1 LRASFP
7 AAIQKAVSAPDSRAA
22 GWARFP
28 LVAVLAGVAFA
39 ELAVN
44 RLFGHLVPLDP
55 FAARGF
61 WRRALTD
68 VRLFLYELVAILS
81 AMMLGSALARIAAG
95 GDRYRI
101 GARVS
106 FTLVGVLV
114 VILSALGAVAELP
127 PDLFFHLHMSFAFL
141 ALLITMSI
149 VGARTQ
155 ARVRLGAVLL
165 FLPIALHFA
174 ARMTRRM
181 SPVPELTST
190 PLELEAIAQATL
202 AAAAVV
208 SIPCFASRRHGVR
221 LGLGLAAIFVGATAV
236 LVRLDWETASRVAAY
251 GFGLVLPMAS
261 WALVV
266 YLLALGGFVFTV
278 TTLLSSPG
286 PERLRGYGLLL
297 YGLAGFD
304 QEAPFQMTLA
314 ALAMLTIA
322 ESVVRAGGAPM
333 SREAFENILR
343 RGAAAV
349 GAPKLILSGPAGY
362 ETVRLHSSQPS
373 DGILPVAM
381 SVSRSAGH
389 ISGVDVVVGE
399 GLPRDPPFTVE
410 RRDAGRLGPRA
421 DGPAIDT
428 GDAAFDESFA
438 TRDRRGLN
446 AALLDDATRARLG
459 ALCTGWIGVW
469 PQRGVHYRA
478 RTVAGGEDA
487 LPLLIELLRD
497 LASRAA

>member
-7 AAIQKAVSAPDSRAA
+7 AAIQKAVSVSDSRAAA

-28 LVAVLAGVAFA
+28 LVAALAGVALC
-39 ELAVN
+39 ELGLN
-44 RLFGHLVPLDP
+44 RIAGHLLPLDP
-55 FAARGF
+55 FLARTF
-61 WRRALTD
+61 WRRAFSD
-68 VRLFLYELVAILS
+68 ARLFAYELTAILS
-81 AMMLGSALARIAAG
+81 VMMLGSALARIAAF

-101 GARVS
+101 GARMS
-106 FTLVGVLV
+106 FSLVGLV
-114 VILSALGAVAELP
+114 VVVLSALGAVAELP
-127 PDLFFHLHMSFAFL
+127 PDLFFHLHLSFTFL

-149 VGARTQ
+149 IASTAP
-155 ARVRLGAVLL
+155 ARVRLGTVIL
-165 FLPIALHFA
+165 FLPLALHFA
-174 ARMTRRM
+174 ARLSRRV

-221 LGLGLAAIFVGATAV
+221 LGIGLAAALVGATAV
-236 LVRLDWETASRVAAY
+236 LVRLDWETAARVAAY
-251 GFGLVLPMAS
+251 GFGIALPMAP
-261 WALVV
+261 WALIV

-278 TTLLSSPG
+278 TTLLSSTG
-286 PERLRGYGLLL
+286 AERLRGWGLLFVGMS
-297 YGLAGFD
+297 GLD
-304 QEAPFQMTLA
+304 QQAPFQMTLA
-314 ALAMLTIA
+314 ALGMLCIA
-322 ESVVRAGGAPM
+322 ESVVRGGGAPM
-333 SREAFENILR
+333 SREEFENILR

-349 GAPKLILSGPAGY
+349 GAPQVMLTGTAGY
-362 ETVRLHSSQPS
+362 ETVRLHSPPTA
-373 DGILPVAM
+373 GVPVAL
-381 SVSRSAGH
+381 SLSRHAGL

-399 GLPRDPPFTVE
+399 ALPRDPPFTVE

-421 DGPAIDT
+421 DGPAIET
-428 GDAAFDESFA
+428 GDAAFDHTFT

-446 AALLDDATRARLG
+446 AQLLDDNTRARIG
-459 ALCTGWIGVW
+459 ALCNGWLGVW

-478 RTVAGGEDA
+478 RTVVGGDDA

>member
-1 LRASFP
+1 
-7 AAIQKAVSAPDSRAA
+7 VSVSDSRAA

-28 LVAVLAGVAFA
+28 LVAVLAAVALA

-55 FAARGF
+55 FAGRGF

-68 VRLFLYELVAILS
+68 TRLFLYELVAILS
-81 AMMLGSALARIAAG
+81 AMMLGSALARIASG
-95 GDRYRI
+95 GDRYRV

-106 FTLVGVLV
+106 FTLVGAIV
-114 VILSALGAVAELP
+114 VFLSALGAVAELP

-149 VGARTQ
+149 VAARTQ

-174 ARMTRRM
+174 ARFTRRI

-208 SIPCFASRRHGVR
+208 SVPCFASRRHGVR
-221 LGLGLAAIFVGATAV
+221 LGLALAAIFVGATAV
-236 LVRLDWETASRVAAY
+236 LVRLDWETASRVAGY

-266 YLLALGGFVFTV
+266 YLLALGAFVFTV

-286 PERLRGYGLLL
+286 AERLRGYGLLL
-297 YGLAGFD
+297 YGIAGFD
-304 QEAPFQMTLA
+304 LEAPFQMTLA
-314 ALAMLTIA
+314 ALAMLAIA
-322 ESVVRAGGAPM
+322 ESVVRSGGVPM

-349 GAPKLILSGPAGY
+349 GAPKLIMSGATGY
-362 ETVRLHSSQPS
+362 ESVRLHSQPGNGS
-373 DGILPVAM
+373 LPVAL
-381 SVSRSAGH
+381 SLSRSAGH
-389 ISGVDVVVGE
+389 ISVVDVVVGE
-399 GLPRDPPFTVE
+399 TQPRDPPFTVE

-421 DGPAIDT
+421 DGPAIET
-428 GDAAFDESFA
+428 GDAAFDHSFA

-497 LASRAA
+497 LASRAP